1 MMSLMLQPAAAAL
14 LRGCEICPGEAQGRP
29 AQGRWTAFLSIM
41 VVRAEFIRI
50 WTTNLNMSLN
60 FNGAQQTASPHQHIV
75 GRSLQDANSHIAG
88 LRSSGVTVRVHQPGQ
103 VTSSRLRILVCKL

>member
-1 MMSLMLQPAAAAL
+1 MSLNAN
-14 LRGCEICPGEAQGRP
+14 G
-29 AQGRWTAFLSIM
+29 
-41 VVRAEFIRI
+41 
-50 WTTNLNMSLN
+50 SLN
-60 FNGAQQTASPHQHIV
+60 FNNQQTASPHQHIV